1 MVAVGMFMVIVPLL
15 VFYAVGYRFDFAS
28 TEQNIRTVGGMYIST
43 DAADV
48 QIFVDDAPVED
59 MRVFQQAA
67 YVQNITEGMRQVHVQ
82 GQGLATWV
90 KDLPVFSHYVTEVRS
105 FNLPVVPQVRILP
118 EWQTSAGEAVLFEP
132 VASTTFAN
140 ASTSNTFMIAT
151 STATSSYAANT
162 EYEYISTRLASSSEE
177 QRVREVVES
186 QDLESFIF
194 AADLPP
200 VSTSTIATTTKQN
213 RDRLLYKE
221 DGELYVRY
229 IGSQN
234 QIPYYFCVQAMEIEE
249 IAVLYGQHVADSFAE
264 LEKATSSQRT
274 FVNGQQW
281 CRDTIR
287 IDRQREEVEWF
298 NFHPELPDVILIK
311 SESGLYG
318 VEIDDRA
325 WQNRQLLYP
334 EADVSVL
341 VDSSAI
347 YLRDG
352 EYVMEVLSELLE

>member
-1 MVAVGMFMVIVPLL
+1 MFMVIVPLL

-28 TEQNIRTVGGMYIST
+28 TEQNIRTVGGMYVST

-82 GQGLATWV
+82 GQGLTTWV

-105 FNLPVVPQVRILP
+105 FNLPVVPQVRVLP

-140 ASTSNTFMIAT
+140 ASTSNAFLVAT
-151 STATSSYAANT
+151 STATSSYVVNT
-162 EYEYISTRLASSSEE
+162 EYDYISTQFASSSEE
-177 QRVREVVES
+177 RRIREVIELREVEP
-186 QDLESFIF
+186 FMF

-200 VSTSTIATTTKQN
+200 IATSTIATTTRQN
-213 RDRLLYKE
+213 RDRLLYEE

-234 QIPYYFCVQAMEIEE
+234 NIPYYFCVQATEAEE
-249 IAVLYGQHVADSFAE
+249 IVELYGQHVADSFAI
-264 LEKATSSQRT
+264 LEKATSTQRT
-274 FVNGQQW
+274 FINGQQW

-298 NFHPELPDVILIK
+298 DFHPELPDVVLVR

-318 VEIDDRA
+318 VEVDDRA

-334 EADVSVL
+334 GTDFSVI
-341 VDSSAI
+341 VDGSAL
-347 YLRDG
+347 YVQDG
-352 EYVMEVLSELLE
+352 DYVMELLSELLE